1 MKKISYIFL
10 AFAIISIW
18 PVSVQAQSTDEE
30 KARAVIEKINQL
42 ENECFPAQSS
52 AGLQKSSGVKD
63 GKEYEYYS
71 SEYYQKARFS
81 IVTNDFSP
89 EEKKAMPDMDKIEKW
104 YNHTHNVFNIVA
116 HGGVKPGTKV
126 SSNRILVGG
135 QYFTAEEFA
144 PVLLKH
150 LKQYQII
157 LAMKQEPL
165 TIVLHSCFAGQG
177 DNSFAQQLVDILS
190 KDIKNVAV
198 VAGEQI
204 VSFEKDPKTG
214 EVLQDYVISEKDTKR
229 CLDNPKVPVKMSEQP
244 LPWKVFRNGAAPEYG
259 EKDALA
265 TVKSINRKYF
275 EFLEKLYKA
284 GKICTGLPTH
294 MKQ

>member
-1 MKKISYIFL
+1 MKKVSYIFL
-10 AFAIISIW
+10 AFAIVSLW
-18 PVSVQAQSTDEE
+18 SVPVRAQDTDEE
-30 KARAVIEKINQL
+30 KAQAVIEKINQL
-42 ENECFPAQSS
+42 ENECFPANSS
-52 AGLQKSSGVKD
+52 NGYQKSTGVKD

-71 SEYYQKARFS
+71 NEYYQKARFS
-81 IVTNDFSP
+81 IATDDFSP
-89 EEKKAMPDMDKIEKW
+89 EEKKAMPDLDKIEKW
-104 YNHTHNVFNIVA
+104 YNHTSNIFNIVA
-116 HGGVKPGTKV
+116 HGGVKPGTQV

-135 QYFTAEEFA
+135 EYFTAEEFA

-190 KDIKNVAV
+190 KDIQDVAV

-229 CLDNPKVPVKMSEQP
+229 CLDNPTSPIRMSEQP
-244 LPWKVFRNGAAPEYG
+244 LPWKVFRPGVAPEKG
-259 EKDALA
+259 ETDALA
-265 TVKSINRKYF
+265 TVTSINQKYF
-275 EFLEKLYKA
+275 ENLEKEYKA
-284 GKICTGLPTH
+284 GKRVIMPTS
-294 MKQ
+294 MK